1 MDITIDQIKQLR
13 DETGVGILDCRTALE
28 QSNGDFKAALE
39 SLREKGL
46 AKAEKRSDREA
57 SEGVVEVYSHGNGR
71 IGVLVEVNCETDF
84 VSKTEKFREFAHEI
98 ALQVAAAMPEFV
110 SEEDIDEEVITAIR
124 VEALEMVKEEGKP
137 ENIWENIIEGKIK
150 KFKDEKVLL
159 NQKYIRD
166 DSLSIQGLLSNTV
179 AAMGENLI
187 IRRFARFEL
196 GELSAVEEQEE
207 E

>member
-1 MDITIDQIKQLR
+1 MDITIDQIKELR

-28 QSNGDFKAALE
+28 QSNGDFEAALE

-46 AKAEKRSDREA
+46 AKAKKRSDREA
-57 SEGVVEVYSHGNGR
+57 SEGVVEVYTHGNGR

-84 VSKTEKFREFAHEI
+84 VSKTDKFHEFAHEI

-110 SEEDIDEEVITAIR
+110 SEDDIDEEVIASIR
-124 VEALEMVKEEGKP
+124 AEALEMVKEEGKP
-137 ENIWENIIEGKIK
+137 EKIWDNIIEGKIK

-166 DSLSIQGLLSNTV
+166 DSLSVQDLLSNTV

>member
-1 MDITIDQIKQLR
+1 MDITIDQIKELR

-28 QSNGDFKAALE
+28 QSNGDFEAALE

-46 AKAEKRSDREA
+46 AKAKKRSGREA
-57 SEGVVEVYSHGNGR
+57 SEGVVEVYTHGNGR

-84 VSKTEKFREFAHEI
+84 VSKTDKFREFAHEI
-98 ALQVAAAMPEFV
+98 ALQVAAAMPEYV
-110 SEEDIDEEVITAIR
+110 NEDDIDEEVIAAIR
-124 VEALEMVKEEGKP
+124 AEALEMVKEEGKP
-137 ENIWENIIEGKIK
+137 ENIWNNIVEGKIK

-166 DSLSIQGLLSNTV
+166 DSLSIQDLLSNTV

>member
-1 MDITIDQIKQLR
+1 MDITIDQIKELR
-13 DETGVGILDCRTALE
+13 EETGVGILDCRTALE
-28 QSNGDFKAALE
+28 ESNGDFESALE

-46 AKAEKRSDREA
+46 AKAKKRSGREA
-57 SEGVVEVYSHGNGR
+57 SEGVVEVYTHGNGR

-110 SEEDIDEEVITAIR
+110 SEDDIDEEVIATIR
-124 VEALEMVKEEGKP
+124 AEALEMVKEEGKP
-137 ENIWENIIEGKIK
+137 EKIWDNIIEGKIK
-150 KFKDEKVLL
+150 KFKDDKVLL

-166 DSLSIQGLLSNTV
+166 DSLSVQDLLSNTV
-179 AAMGENLI
+179 AAMGENLV

-196 GELSAVEEQEE
+196 GELSAIEEQEE